1 MQHGRERAIV
11 YGGRN
16 FSDTEKKYSITERE
30 ALSVVIAI
38 QKWRLYLLGNH
49 FTVVVDYQV
58 LKWLRSLRD
67 PTGRLARW
75 ALTLQGYDFTIQY
88 HLGLN
93 KAYERLR
100 PTYFWNNI
108 FANLQRGVK
117 SCLLCPE
124 EKRRS
129 PLQTISSAYCRL
141 WAMESWC
148 RRLYGPPS
156 GHEFRKSVDSYCPRP
171 LYKVYRNC
179 SLAFNRNC
187 YHHPGVFG

>member
-30 ALSVVIAI
+30 VLSVVIAI

-93 KAYERLR
+93 KTYERLR

-117 SCLLCPE
+117 SCFLCPE

-129 PLQTISSAYCRL
+129 PLQTTSSAYRRL
-141 WAMESWC
+141 WTMGSYC
-148 RRLYGPPS
+148 RRLCGPS
-156 GHEFRKSVDSYCPRP
+156 SS
-171 LYKVYRNC
+171 
-179 SLAFNRNC
+179 
-187 YHHPGVFG
+187 